1 MGVVIVSFVEVVLTR
16 LVVPIEVV
24 VVILT
29 AVVVGVVSVIGDVIG
44 VISSEQLLPIRIKP
58 DEQRQA

>member
-29 AVVVGVVSVIGDVIG
+29 AVVVVSVIGDVIV
-44 VISSEQLLPIRIKP
+44 VISSEQLLPI
-58 DEQRQA
+58 